1 MRYFGLYIFT
11 LFFIMMNKA
20 GFFIQR
26 SANLILL
33 FCLIILQDSCRS
45 RKEFAYFQGN
55 QKIESVETYKQ
66 FFWQNDLLSIQ
77 VSSSNPELSLP
88 FNPFMGHS
96 GSQPTGYFNGIA
108 SPLGYLVDSS
118 GEISFPYLG
127 QIKVAGK
134 TREELTIFL
143 QESLGKYIKDPL
155 VYISILN
162 FKVTVL
168 GDVGNPGTFN
178 IPNEKISLI
187 EALGIAGDLNI
198 TALRQNV
205 LLIRTS
211 GGKTERYTIDLTSQ
225 DIFKSPA
232 YFLQQGDVIY
242 VEANNAQRNGSAIN
256 NRLGIIIS
264 VATLLLTTLTLFLK

>member
-1 MRYFGLYIFT
+1 MKH
-11 LFFIMMNKA
+11 KA
-20 GFFIQR
+20 GLFIQR
-26 SANLILL
+26 GGQVFLL

-45 RKEFAYFQGN
+45 RKDFAYFQGN
-55 QKIESVETYKQ
+55 QKIETIDKYQQ
-66 FFWQNDLLSIQ
+66 FIWQNDLLSIQ
-77 VSSSNPELSLP
+77 VSSSNPELTLP

-96 GSQPTGYFNGIA
+96 GSQPAGYFNGIA
-108 SPLGYLVDSS
+108 SPSGYLVDSS

-134 TREELTIFL
+134 TREELTKFL
-143 QESLGKYIKDPL
+143 QESLTKYIKDPL
-155 VYISILN
+155 VYIRILN

-178 IPNEKISLI
+178 IPNEKITMI
-187 EALGIAGDLNI
+187 EALGLAGDLNI
-198 TALRQNV
+198 TALRNNI

-211 GGKTERYTIDLTSQ
+211 GDKTERYTIDLSSQ

-232 YFLQQGDVIY
+232 YYMQQGDVIY
-242 VEANNAQRNGSAIN
+242 VEANNAQRNASAIN

-264 VATLLLTTLTLFLK
+264 VATLFITTLTLVLK